1 MPGRLSLRLDDDDQ
15 TRISPRDDARAMLTE
30 FSGEWLVYR
39 DLAIALAAGLLIGVE
54 RGWTMRDENK
64 GARVAGIR
72 TFGLI
77 AGLGGLVA
85 LISQSLN
92 LVIAAILLTGV
103 VAMLSISHFK
113 TIHEPD
119 GRSITNFVVS
129 LLTLCLGLLAGSGY
143 PALAMAG
150 AAIVTG
156 LLSMR
161 SELHGLMRRL
171 GPTDINVMIRFALI
185 ALAVL
190 PFLPDRDFGPYEAFN
205 LQQLWFVV
213 ILVTG
218 LSFAGYVANRIIGAA
233 HGTVVTAVIGGAY
246 SSTAVTASLAQRLR
260 GEETAGRTLSAGIAL
275 ASSVMYIRV
284 LLLTF
289 LLARFAFVPL
299 AMILAPAALVA
310 AIIGLLLLRRSGA
323 ARSDESVETRNPIRL
338 LPAFFFALTVAAMSL
353 AARWAEAKYGSSGI
367 AYLVLIVGSFDVDAA
382 IITLGALPEET
393 IMSDLAGFVLA
404 MTVLANML
412 FKTGVAGFTAGWK
425 KGRAA
430 VAALAASSLVL
441 AIAGLVSFVAFDIRF

>member
-1 MPGRLSLRLDDDDQ
+1 
-15 TRISPRDDARAMLTE
+15 MLTD
-30 FSGEWLVYR
+30 FSGEWLIYR

-54 RGWTMRDENK
+54 RGWTMRGEDE

-72 TFGLI
+72 TFALI

-103 VAMLSISHFK
+103 VTMLSISHFK

-161 SELHGLMRRL
+161 SELHGLMRKL
-171 GPTDINVMIRFALI
+171 GPTDIDVTIRFAII

-190 PFLPDRDFGPYEAFN
+190 PFLPNRFFGPYEALN
-205 LQQLWFVV
+205 PQQLWLVV

-218 LSFAGYVANRIIGAA
+218 LSYAGYVANRLFGAA

-246 SSTAVTASLAQRLR
+246 SSTAVTAALAQRLR
-260 GEETAGRTLSAGIAL
+260 SAERGKRTLSAGIAL
-275 ASSVMYIRV
+275 ASSVMYVRV

-289 LLARFAFVPL
+289 ILADFAFIPL
-299 AMILAPAALVA
+299 AMILAPAALIA
-310 AIIGLLLLRRSGA
+310 GIAGWLLLRRSGA

-338 LPAFFFALTVAAMSL
+338 LPAFFFALTVAVMSI
-353 AARWAEAKYGSSGI
+353 AARWAEAKYGHSGV
-367 AYLVLIVGSFDVDAA
+367 AYLVLIMGSLDVDAA
-382 IITLGALPEET
+382 IITLGTLPTGT
-393 IMSDLAGFVLA
+393 ITAELAGFVLA
-404 MTVLANML
+404 MTVLANMI
-412 FKTGVAGFTAGWK
+412 FKAAVAGVTAGWQNGK
-425 KGRAA
+425 SA
-430 VAALAASSLVL
+430 VVALLASSIILALAG
-441 AIAGLVSFVAFDIRF
+441 IASFVMFDIRF

>member
-1 MPGRLSLRLDDDDQ
+1 
-15 TRISPRDDARAMLTE
+15 MLTD
-30 FSGEWLVYR
+30 FSGDWLIYR

-54 RGWTMRDENK
+54 RGWTMRDQHR

-85 LISQSLN
+85 LIAQSLS
-92 LVIAAILLTGV
+92 LVIGAILLAAV
-103 VAMLSISHFK
+103 VTMLSVSHFK
-113 TIHEPD
+113 AIHDPD

-129 LLTLCLGLLAGSGY
+129 LLTLCLGLLAGSDY
-143 PALAMAG
+143 PAVAMAG

-161 SELHGLMRRL
+161 SELHGLMRKL
-171 GPTDINVMIRFALI
+171 GPVDINVMMRFALI

-190 PFLPDRDFGPYEAFN
+190 PFLPNRDFGPYDAFN

-218 LSFAGYVANRIIGAA
+218 LSFAGYVANRIFGEA

-260 GEETAGRTLSAGIAL
+260 SEESNIRTLSAGIAL
-275 ASSVMYIRV
+275 ASAVLYVRV

-289 LLARFAFVPL
+289 VLANFAFIPL

-323 ARSDESVETRNPIRL
+323 ATTDESVKTRNPIRL

-353 AARWAEAKYGSSGI
+353 AARWAEAKFGSSGI
-367 AYLVLIVGSFDVDAA
+367 AYLVLIMGSLDVDAA
-382 IITLGALPEET
+382 IITLGALPTDT
-393 IMSDLAGFVLA
+393 ILSNLAGFLLA
-404 MTVLANML
+404 MTVLANMI
-412 FKTGVAGFTAGWK
+412 FKAGVAGFTAGGK
-425 KGRAA
+425 NGRSA
-430 VAALAASSLVL
+430 VAALLASSIVL
-441 AIAGLVSFVAFDIRF
+441 AIAGLWSFVALDIRF

>member
-1 MPGRLSLRLDDDDQ
+1 MAMNLSGD
-15 TRISPRDDARAMLTE
+15 
-30 FSGEWLVYR
+30 WLIYR

-54 RGWTMRDENK
+54 RGWTMRDEHR
-64 GARVAGIR
+64 GERVAGIR

-85 LISQSLN
+85 LIAQSLS
-92 LVIAAILLTGV
+92 LVIAGILLAGV
-103 VAMLSISHFK
+103 VTMLAISYAK
-113 TIHEPD
+113 TIHDPD

-143 PALAMAG
+143 PAVAMAG

-161 SELHGLMRRL
+161 SELHGFLRKL
-171 GPTDINVMIRFALI
+171 GSTDINVMIRFALI

-190 PFLPDRDFGPYEAFN
+190 PFLPDRDFGPYDAFN

-218 LSFAGYVANRIIGAA
+218 LSFAGYVANRIFGED

-260 GEETAGRTLSAGIAL
+260 SEDNNMRTLSAGIAL
-275 ASSVMYIRV
+275 ASSVMYVRV

-289 LLARFAFVPL
+289 ILANFAFLPL
-299 AMILAPAALVA
+299 AMILTPAALVA
-310 AIIGLLLLRRSGA
+310 AVIGLLLLRRSGA
-323 ARSDESVETRNPIRL
+323 AATDEVVETRNPVRL

-353 AARWAEAKYGSSGI
+353 AARWAEARFGSSGI
-367 AYLVLIVGSFDVDAA
+367 AYLILIMGSLDVDAA
-382 IITLGALPEET
+382 IITLGGLPTDT
-393 IMSDLAGFVLA
+393 ITSNLAGFVLA
-404 MTVLANML
+404 MTALANMA

-425 KGRAA
+425 NGRLAA
-430 VAALAASSLVL
+430 AGLAASTVVL
-441 AIAGLVSFVAFDIRF
+441 AIAGLISFVALDIRF

>member
-1 MPGRLSLRLDDDDQ
+1 MAMNLSGD
-15 TRISPRDDARAMLTE
+15 
-30 FSGEWLVYR
+30 WLIYR

-54 RGWTMRDENK
+54 RGWTMRGEHR

-85 LISQSLN
+85 LVAQSLN
-92 LVIAAILLTGV
+92 LIFAAILLAGV
-103 VAMLSISHFK
+103 VVMLSISHAK

-129 LLTLCLGLLAGSGY
+129 LLALSLGLLAGSGY

-161 SELHGLMRRL
+161 SELHGLMRKL
-171 GPTDINVMIRFALI
+171 GPTDINVMTRFAII

-190 PFLPDRDFGPYEAFN
+190 PFLPNRDFGPYDAFN

-218 LSFAGYVANRIIGAA
+218 LSFAGYVANRLFGES
-233 HGTVVTAVIGGAY
+233 HGTVVTAIIGGAY
-246 SSTAVTASLAQRLR
+246 SSTAVTAALAQRLR
-260 GEETAGRTLSAGIAL
+260 GEDVNERTLSAGIAL
-275 ASSVMYIRV
+275 ASAVMYVRV

-289 LLARFAFVPL
+289 ILANFAFVPL
-299 AMILAPAALVA
+299 AMIIAPAAVVA
-310 AIIGLLLLRRSGA
+310 AIIGLLLLRKSGA
-323 ARSDESVETRNPIRL
+323 AKTDEIVETRNPVRL

-353 AARWAEAKYGSSGI
+353 AARWAEAKFGSSGI
-367 AYLVLIVGSFDVDAA
+367 AYLILIMGSLDVDAA
-382 IITLGALPEET
+382 IITLGTLPTDT
-393 IMSDLAGFVLA
+393 IMANLAGFVLA
-404 MTVLANML
+404 MTALANMT

-425 KGRAA
+425 NGRSA
-430 VAALAASSLVL
+430 VAALASSTIVL
-441 AIAGLVSFVAFDIRF
+441 AIAGLVSFVAFDIHF

>member
-1 MPGRLSLRLDDDDQ
+1 MAL
-15 TRISPRDDARAMLTE
+15 LTD
-30 FSGEWLVYR
+30 FSGEWLIYR

-54 RGWTMRDENK
+54 RGWTMRDEHK
-64 GARVAGIR
+64 GARVSGIR
-72 TFGLI
+72 TFALI

-92 LVIAAILLTGV
+92 LIIAAILLAGV
-103 VAMLSISHFK
+103 VTMLAVSHFK
-113 TIHEPD
+113 AIHDPD

-143 PALAMAG
+143 PAVAMAG

-161 SELHGLMRRL
+161 SELHGLMRKL

-190 PFLPDRDFGPYEAFN
+190 PFLPDRDFGPYQAFN

-218 LSFAGYVANRIIGAA
+218 LSFAGYIANRIFGEA

-246 SSTAVTASLAQRLR
+246 SSTAVTAALAQRLR
-260 GEETAGRTLSAGIAL
+260 GEESNRRTLSAGIAL
-275 ASSVMYIRV
+275 ASSVMYVRV

-289 LLARFAFVPL
+289 ILANFAFLPL
-299 AMILAPAALVA
+299 AMILTPAALVGG
-310 AIIGLLLLRRSGA
+310 IIGLLLLRRSGA
-323 ARSDESVETRNPIRL
+323 AKTDESVETRNPIRL

-353 AARWAEAKYGSSGI
+353 AARWAEAKFGSSGI
-367 AYLVLIVGSFDVDAA
+367 AYLILIMGSFDVDAA
-382 IITLGALPEET
+382 IITLGTLPTDT
-393 IMSDLAGFVLA
+393 IMANLAGFVLA

-412 FKTGVAGFTAGWK
+412 FKAGVAGVSAGWENGK
-425 KGRAA
+425 TA
-430 VAALAASSLVL
+430 VAALLASSIVL
-441 AIAGLVSFVAFDIRF
+441 AIAGLWSFVALDIRF

>member
-1 MPGRLSLRLDDDDQ
+1 MNLSGDW
-15 TRISPRDDARAMLTE
+15 II
-30 FSGEWLVYR
+30 YR

-54 RGWTMRDENK
+54 RGWTMREEHR
-64 GARVAGIR
+64 GERVAGIR

-85 LISQSLN
+85 LIAQSLS
-92 LVIAAILLTGV
+92 LVIAGILLAGV
-103 VAMLSISHFK
+103 VTMLAISYAK
-113 TIHEPD
+113 TIHDPD

-143 PALAMAG
+143 PAVAMAG

-161 SELHGLMRRL
+161 SELHGLLRKL
-171 GPTDINVMIRFALI
+171 GSTDIKVMIRFALI

-190 PFLPDRDFGPYEAFN
+190 PFLPDRDFGPYDAFN

-218 LSFAGYVANRIIGAA
+218 LSFAGYVANRIFGED

-260 GEETAGRTLSAGIAL
+260 SEDSNMRTLSAGIAL
-275 ASSVMYIRV
+275 ASSVMYVRV

-289 LLARFAFVPL
+289 ILANFAFLPL
-299 AMILAPAALVA
+299 AMILTPAALVA
-310 AIIGLLLLRRSGA
+310 AVIGLLLLRSSGA
-323 ARSDESVETRNPIRL
+323 AATDEGVETRNPVRL

-353 AARWAEAKYGSSGI
+353 AARWAEARFGSSGI
-367 AYLVLIVGSFDVDAA
+367 AYLILIMGSLDVDAA
-382 IITLGALPEET
+382 IITLGGLPADT
-393 IMSDLAGFVLA
+393 ITSNLAGFVLA
-404 MTVLANML
+404 MTALANMA

-425 KGRAA
+425 NGRLAA
-430 VAALAASSLVL
+430 AALAASTVVL
-441 AIAGLVSFVAFDIRF
+441 GIAGLISFVALDIRF

>member
-1 MPGRLSLRLDDDDQ
+1 
-15 TRISPRDDARAMLTE
+15 MLTD
-30 FSGEWLVYR
+30 FSGEWLIYR

-54 RGWTMRDENK
+54 RGWTMRAEHK

-85 LISQSLN
+85 LIAQSLN
-92 LVIAAILLTGV
+92 LIMAAILLAGIV
-103 VAMLSISHFK
+103 IMLAFSHAK

-129 LLTLCLGLLAGSGY
+129 LLTLCLGLVAGSGY

-150 AAIVTG
+150 AAITTG

-161 SELHGLMRRL
+161 SELHGFL
-171 GPTDINVMIRFALI
+171 GKLGSTDINVMIRFALI

-190 PFLPDRDFGPYEAFN
+190 PFLPDRDFGPYDAFN

-218 LSFAGYVANRIIGAA
+218 LSFAGYVANRIFGED

-260 GEETAGRTLSAGIAL
+260 SEDSNRRTLSAGIAL

-289 LLARFAFVPL
+289 ILADFAFIPL
-299 AMILAPAALVA
+299 AMILTPAALVA
-310 AIIGLLLLRRSGA
+310 GIIGLLLLRRSGA
-323 ARSDESVETRNPIRL
+323 AKTDASIETGNPVRL

-353 AARWAEAKYGSSGI
+353 AARWAEAKFGSSGI
-367 AYLVLIVGSFDVDAA
+367 AILVLIMGSLDVDAA
-382 IITLGALPEET
+382 IITLGALPTGT
-393 IMSDLAGFVLA
+393 ILANLAGFVLA
-404 MTVLANML
+404 MTVLANMI
-412 FKTGVAGFTAGWK
+412 FKAGVAGFTAGWK
-425 KGRAA
+425 NGRTA
-430 VAALAASSLVL
+430 VAALTASSIVL
-441 AIAGLVSFVAFDIRF
+441 AIAGLWSFIALDIRF